1 MINEVKS
8 IYGLQNKIISN
19 DINLMYEIEFR
30 KVCEFLDIDYERFKI
45 IAEIIASETGVSY
58 SAAVNEAIKSEAP
71 MLSKLISNLSD
82 EEFITLSSNIIP
94 EPSIDQLKRQIKH
107 CKNPMELKQL
117 NRQLNEAY
125 KDKKRKK
132 MEM

>member
-1 MINEVKS
+1 MINKHKNTCE
-8 IYGLQNKIISN
+8 LQ
-19 DINLMYEIEFR
+19 INEL
-30 KVCEFLDIDYERFKI
+30 KNN
-45 IAEIIASETGVSY
+45 
-58 SAAVNEAIKSEAP
+58 SAI
-71 MLSKLISNLSD
+71 SD
-82 EEFITLSSNIIP
+82 EFKAELDDIVSSLYLYQLMTIQEPLENIYNGINI

-132 MEM
+132 AEV